1 MGFRENLKAQLLYI
15 DMSVKQLAELS
26 GVKKRT
32 LDTYLDAHENMP
44 PANTAVKI
52 AGVLGVTVEHLV
64 TGEDAPQKDRA
75 LAGLPPDLRG
85 LVQTV
90 ETLDRDDRTVVAGV
104 ANLLKE
110 RRGRR

>member
-15 DMSVKQLAELS
+15 DMSVKQLAEFS

-44 PANTAVKI
+44 PASTAVKI
-52 AGVLGVTVEHLV
+52 ANALGVTVEYLV
-64 TGEDAPQKDRA
+64 TGEDAPRRERA
-75 LAGLPPDLRG
+75 LAGLPYDLRS

-90 ETLDRDDRTVVAGV
+90 EALDRDDRTVVIGV
-104 ANLLKE
+104 ANLLKK